1 MVTVYINGRF
11 LTQSTTGVQRVA
23 IEVVK
28 SLDDLIADGVIH
40 PDCSFKILAPK
51 HIKQQLSLRHIPI
64 MQVGRLTGHAWEQIE
79 LPLYSGGNLLLNLC
93 GPAPL
98 LKRKQIVTIHDAAV
112 FANSENFSAKFT
124 AWYRFLFRS
133 LKYRSKK
140 WITVSQ
146 FSKDELQKYVRI
158 REQNI
163 SVYHLGADHMEKTQ
177 ADPRILQKHE
187 LTDGGYILAVS
198 SKSPNKNFGAII
210 QSLELL
216 QAADFQCVIVG
227 GAHNPVF
234 QSGKAGVTASSRVKF
249 IGYVTDEELKALYEH
264 AACFVFP
271 SFYEGFG
278 LPPVEAM
285 ACGCPVIAAE
295 SASIPEVCGSGALYC
310 NPYQAEDIADKIKLL
325 LHNDPLRRQLRQT
338 GQEHAAQ
345 YRWRKTASGI
355 CTEIEN
361 LLYGG
366 GTP

>member
-1 MVTVYINGRF
+1 M
-11 LTQSTTGVQRVA
+11 A
-23 IEVVK
+23 MEVVK
-28 SLDDLIADGVIH
+28 SLDDLVADGAIH
-40 PDCSFKILAPK
+40 PDCSFMILAPK
-51 HIKQQLSLRHIPI
+51 NIKQQLSLRHIPI
-64 MQVGRLTGHAWEQIE
+64 KQVGRLTGHAWEQVE
-79 LPLYSGGNLLLNLC
+79 LPLYSSGSLLLNLC

-146 FSKDELQKYVRI
+146 FSKDELQKYVNV

-163 SVYHLGADHMEKTQ
+163 SVHHLGVDHMEKTQ
-177 ADPRILQKHE
+177 SDPHILEKHG
-187 LTDGGYILAVS
+187 LTGGGYILAVS

-216 QAADFQCVIVG
+216 QSENFQCVIVG
-227 GAHNPVF
+227 GANHPVF
-234 QSGKAGVTASSRVKF
+234 QAGNSEVTASSSVKF
-249 IGYVTDEELKALYEH
+249 VGYVTDEELKALYEH

-285 ACGCPVIAAE
+285 ACGCPVVASG
-295 SASIPEVCGSGALYC
+295 SASIPEVCGTSALYC
-310 NPYQAEDIADKIKLL
+310 NPYEAEDIADKLKLL
-325 LHNDPLRRQLRQT
+325 LNNEALRQQLRQT
-338 GQEHAAQ
+338 GLEHAAR

-355 CTEIEN
+355 CTDIEN

-366 GTP
+366 RTP